1 MGDARS
7 RIMLSSSP
15 LLSRSTL
22 TTIACMLGLV
32 GCVATQPAQPA
43 PTAANAANAPASTAT
58 ATTTLAAATAPSAA
72 VTTDPVSYCD
82 LVCERAQAQARAD
95 DQPDYTTRAT
105 ANANSVLEDMHG
117 DLLACYKKRVA
128 VNPNAHGFI
137 TVDIVIDASGHV
149 QTVET
154 TGGAILGEGTMAC
167 IVNRIKRASFEP
179 PHGGGTLRIHV
190 PFSLRRV
197 APGEE
202 T

>member
-1 MGDARS
+1 
-7 RIMLSSSP
+7 MLSSSS
-15 LLSRSTL
+15 LVSRSTL
-22 TTIACMLGLV
+22 TTMACVLALV
-32 GCVATQPAQPA
+32 GCAATQPAQAVQPAAASA
-43 PTAANAANAPASTAT
+43 PTS
-58 ATTTLAAATAPSAA
+58 TTTLAAATAGTAPSAE

-82 LVCERAQAQARAD
+82 LVCERAQAQARAN
-95 DQPDYTTRAT
+95 DQPDYTSRAT

-137 TVDIVIDASGHV
+137 TVDIVIDATGGV
-149 QTVET
+149 QNVET
-154 TGGAILGEGTMAC
+154 TGGAILGDGTMAC

>member
-1 MGDARS
+1 
-7 RIMLSSSP
+7 MLSSSS
-15 LLSRSTL
+15 LVSRSTL
-22 TTIACMLGLV
+22 TTMACVLALV
-32 GCVATQPAQPA
+32 GCAATQPAQAVQPAAASA
-43 PTAANAANAPASTAT
+43 PTS
-58 ATTTLAAATAPSAA
+58 TTTLAAATAGTAPSAE

-82 LVCERAQAQARAD
+82 LVCERAQAQARAN
-95 DQPDYTTRAT
+95 DQPDYTSRAT

-137 TVDIVIDASGHV
+137 TVDIVIDATGRV
-149 QTVET
+149 QNVET
-154 TGGAILGEGTMAC
+154 TGGAILGDGTMAC

>member
-1 MGDARS
+1 
-7 RIMLSSSP
+7 MLSSSP
-15 LLSRSTL
+15 LLSRSTFP
-22 TTIACMLGLV
+22 TIACTLALV
-32 GCVATQPAQPA
+32 GCAAAQPA
-43 PTAANAANAPASTAT
+43 PPATPAT
-58 ATTTLAAATAPSAA
+58 TPTSTTTLAAATAATATTSKNAPTAE

-82 LVCERAQAQARAD
+82 LVCERAQAQARAN
-95 DQPDYTTRAT
+95 DQPDYTTQAT
-105 ANANSVLEDMHG
+105 ANANSVLEGMHD

-137 TVDIVIDASGHV
+137 TVDIVIDASGRV

-154 TGGAILGEGTMAC
+154 TGGAILGDGTMGC
-167 IVNRIKRASFEP
+167 IVNRIKRASFDP